1 MVFQKRITLQTISEK
16 AFKIN
21 NNTMRKDIH
30 PNYREVVFYDTSS
43 EYKFI
48 TKSTIETSETIQWE
62 DGKEYPLFKIEVSS
76 NSHPFYTGKKMML
89 DTAGRVEKFNRR
101 YAKK

>member
-1 MVFQKRITLQTISEK
+1 MK
-16 AFKIN
+16 
-21 NNTMRKDIH
+21 KDIH
-30 PNYREVVFYDTSS
+30 PNYRDVVFYDTSS

-48 TKSTIETSETIQWE
+48 TKSTIETSETITWE
-62 DGKEYPLFKIEVSS
+62 DGKEYPVYKIEVSS
-76 NSHPFYTGKKMML
+76 NSHPFYTGKKMIL

>member
-1 MVFQKRITLQTISEK
+1 
-16 AFKIN
+16 
-21 NNTMRKDIH
+21 MRKDIH

-48 TKSTIETSETIQWE
+48 TKSTIETTETIQHE

>member
-1 MVFQKRITLQTISEK
+1 MK
-16 AFKIN
+16 
-21 NNTMRKDIH
+21 KDIH

-48 TKSTIETSETIQWE
+48 TKSTIETNEMITWE
-62 DGKEYPLFKIEVSS
+62 DGKEYPVYKIEVSS
-76 NSHPFYTGKKMML
+76 NSHPFYTGKKMLL

-101 YAKK
+101 YKKN

>member
-1 MVFQKRITLQTISEK
+1 
-16 AFKIN
+16 
-21 NNTMRKDIH
+21 MRKDIH
-30 PNYREVVFYDTSS
+30 PNYRDVVFYDTSS

-48 TKSTIETSETIQWE
+48 TRSTIQTSETITME
-62 DGKEYPLFKIEVSS
+62 DGKVYPLFKVEVSS

-89 DTAGRVEKFNRR
+89 DTAGRVDKFNKR